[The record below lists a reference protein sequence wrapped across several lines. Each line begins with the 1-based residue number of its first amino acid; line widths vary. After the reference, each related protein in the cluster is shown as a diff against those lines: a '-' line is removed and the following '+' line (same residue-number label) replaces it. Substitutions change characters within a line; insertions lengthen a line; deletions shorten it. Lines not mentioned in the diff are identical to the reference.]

1 MVGFWELR
9 PGVGGGDGVPGVAFR
24 GVVGAV
30 GHDVAE
36 EVEDGVEPVGAGR
49 PGNGGA
55 EGTSCG
61 GVRIPP
67 MISVRI
73 FREPLLD
80 APLLLVS
87 LVNTSLWHRA
97 TLPVIFNCLF
107 LWFFYFFIFWDELA

>member
-1 MVGFWELR
+1 MEGFTRRGPLEWAGTGFWELR
-9 PGVGGGDGVPGVAFR
+9 PGVGGGDGVPRVAVR

-36 EVEDGVEPVGAGR
+36 EVENGVEPVGAGR

-61 GVRIPP
+61 GVEIPP
-67 MISVRI
+67 MISVLI
-73 FREPLLD
+73 VGGPLLD

-87 LVNTSLWHRA
+87 LVIQVCGTEPRFQRD
-97 TLPVIFNCLF
+97 I
-107 LWFFYFFIFWDELA
+107 